1 MKVILSEIFIEKS
14 SQSFYS
20 KDELMTLEI
29 KKEFIQ
35 RLARYYNI
43 SYISNSSKEN
53 TLCYA
58 NSSSVRF
65 EYRSNFTKKDIIVY
79 LRSTLK
85 QDIFDIETENVTFR

>member
-43 SYISNSSKEN
+43 IYISNSSKEN

-65 EYRSNFTKKDIIVY
+65 EYRSTFTKKDIIVY